1 MRRILYY
8 KNKAF
13 FFCLLIISFFFFSA
27 FMFQSPSLRLR
38 RLGHFPIIKVQINT
52 DSSSIGLSS
61 LEWKRIIEESAT
73 AWFQYGDAKG
83 SLVIEGETN
92 SGYPLMP
99 ASIDCSD
106 TTKEFLQNSKD
117 SVYIASMNDPDC
129 TGSACSFILSCGDEI
144 QHVDIQVNP
153 DVGSTADNISNTLRK
168 LLVHE
173 FGHAL
178 GLDHCASGDT
188 VVQCGA
194 KQNFAIPTIEPT
206 GLSFMQKFYDS
217 ADFNYPQA
225 DDQAGLKK
233 LYGEF
238 INPFPKTGLYALN
251 AAEIKMHST
260 MENQELSIAHLIASP
275 ERQVESYAD
284 LMTFQDPTPDQID
297 QEINAWAVK
306 NGISPAPSGQ
316 EIDLNYTPPKL
327 TRAQG
332 IERDRAEMNAFFGNM
347 QTFIPQLNDYQ
358 LSVLRMN
365 SVAAIRAHSILKD
378 ALSANPK
385 IDAGLIQQ
393 NLDWHFRIRQ
403 SVIDEQLKR

>member
-1 MRRILYY
+1 
-8 KNKAF
+8 
-13 FFCLLIISFFFFSA
+13 
-27 FMFQSPSLRLR
+27 
-38 RLGHFPIIKVQINT
+38 
-52 DSSSIGLSS
+52 
-61 LEWKRIIEESAT
+61 
-73 AWFQYGDAKG
+73 
-83 SLVIEGETN
+83 
-92 SGYPLMP
+92 
-99 ASIDCSD
+99 
-106 TTKEFLQNSKD
+106 
-117 SVYIASMNDPDC
+117 
-129 TGSACSFILSCGDEI
+129 
-144 QHVDIQVNP
+144 
-153 DVGSTADNISNTLRK
+153 
-168 LLVHE
+168 
-173 FGHAL
+173 
-178 GLDHCASGDT
+178 
-188 VVQCGA
+188 
-194 KQNFAIPTIEPT
+194 
-206 GLSFMQKFYDS
+206 MQKFYDS